1 MIKPHDLAKYLRRGL
16 QRPAEPREVTD
27 DFRHFVVI
35 PVLDEL
41 EELPNT
47 LASLAVALPKAAEKT
62 GVLLVVNHAPGASP
76 ERRAANWETLKR
88 LRESDP
94 SLLGGMTAGGNL
106 FWIDAASPGRE
117 ISRGVGEARRIGL
130 DSALAHLACVDAGL
144 LYSLDADSPVAPDYF
159 VKVPAFF
166 AAHPEYG
173 ALSLAVRHR
182 PGKTAAEEEAIRR
195 YEVYMA
201 DYVEKLRRAGSPY
214 AFHTIGSAIVV
225 RADAYIRCGGMRVRP
240 GAEDFYFLQ
249 ALRKVTLVGEFPE
262 PLVYP
267 AARPSDRVP
276 FGTGPAIRSQLA
288 GEALPT
294 YPEAGFAE
302 LAALLAAATDEALR
316 RPETFFAA
324 LSPYARNFLEAGGF
338 PAMWPELLANTP
350 RRTGAAREAFDRW
363 FDALKTLQFI
373 RNAK

>member
-41 EELPNT
+41 EELPAT
-47 LASLAVALPKAAEKT
+47 LASLAVALQKATAKT
-62 GVLLVVNHAPGASP
+62 GVMLVVNHAPDAP
-76 ERRAANWETLKR
+76 QVRKAANLETLAR
-88 LRESDP
+88 LRECDP

-117 ISRGVGEARRIGL
+117 IGRGVGEARRIGL
-130 DSALAHLACVDAGL
+130 DSALAHLVCVDTGL
-144 LYSLDADSPVAPDYF
+144 LYSLDADSPVSPDYF
-159 VKVPAFF
+159 VKIPAFF

-201 DYVEKLRRAGSPY
+201 DYVEKLRKAGSPY
-214 AFHTIGSAIVV
+214 AFHTIGSAIAV
-225 RADAYIRCGGMRVRP
+225 RSEAYIRCGGMRVRQ

-249 ALRKVTLVGEFPE
+249 ALRKVTLVGEFTE
-262 PLVYP
+262 PLIYP

-294 YPEAGFAE
+294 YPDAGFAE
-302 LAALLAAATDEALR
+302 LAELLGAATDEALR
-316 RPETFFAA
+316 RPEAFIAA

-338 PAMWPELLANTP
+338 LAMWPELLANTP
-350 RRTGAAREAFDRW
+350 RRAGAAREAFDRW